1 MHVNQ
6 VRLKREEPIEKT
18 DGHECYE
25 LQLALCGGKTEA
37 DVIEEVSFQGSL
49 EKIIQTAEGWID
61 DRTEGYPKSAVH
73 ALLLNA
79 FMYRDFDSTRC
90 TEVLIYSNRIE
101 ICYQGTF
108 GNDYTAACE
117 ATKSGI
123 TLTLQMNQ
131 TGVVSML
138 SGGRVKS
145 TLFAGVDLNKNE
157 KILMAYVN
165 KHGVIS
171 NAEARAL
178 VHVGTTATR
187 NLLNGLADKGYLRA
201 EGANRGRKYF
211 LSEGLSTK

>member
-6 VRLKREEPIEKT
+6 VRLKREESIEKT

-25 LQLALCGGKTEA
+25 LQLALYGGKTET
-37 DVIEEVSFQGSL
+37 DVIEEASCQGSL
-49 EKIIQTAEGWID
+49 EKIIQVAEGWVD
-61 DRTEGYPKSAVH
+61 DRTEGYPTSAVH
-73 ALLLNA
+73 ELLLNA

-90 TEVLIYSNRIE
+90 TKVLIYANRIE
-101 ICYQGTF
+101 ICYQGAF
-108 GNDYTAACE
+108 GGDYTAACE
-117 ATKSGI
+117 AAKEGI

-145 TLFAGVDLNKNE
+145 TLYTGVDLNKNE
-157 KILMAYVN
+157 RILMDYVN
-165 KHGVIS
+165 RHGAIS

-201 EGANRGRKYF
+201 EGANRGRKYSLF
-211 LSEGLSTK
+211 